1 MAFPLDKLSA
11 EFEAA
16 LDRARN
22 FAEERRHPGI
32 TPEHLLYVLLED
44 KAATAYLTRVGI
56 SLSPVLMALT
66 VRLNR
71 IPVTVRDSGRRPV
84 ASRGLRDLIERSFH
98 EMDARGGDIAEP
110 VDFLQAVSSQSD
122 ELAGDLRAAGIT
134 HETLTAA
141 QNQRDTTKEALN
153 GEGESGTHGSSS
165 YGSGTNA
172 SSSKLLLRFARDL
185 TALARRGELMP
196 VVGRDEE
203 IRRVIQTLLRKTK
216 SNPVCVGDPGTG
228 KTSIAEGLALR
239 IAAGDVPE
247 SLKRCRVLAL
257 DLTAMVAGAKYR
269 GEFEERLKGI
279 VDEVRARK
287 GEIILFLDE
296 LHTLVGAGGNEGG
309 MDAANILKPALARG
323 ELRCVGATTFDE
335 YREKIEKDGA
345 LARRFDVVVVK
356 EPTDEAMLIILRG
369 IRSRYETY
377 HGVRL
382 ADEALHAAVKLSR
395 RYLPARFLP
404 DKAIDILDEASARI
418 RMQKES
424 KPREIDRL
432 ERVLA
437 DKRTELENMSRTA
450 KQFSTLFDEIA
461 ELTSR
466 VDAATAGWLMMKQIS
481 ENLQATRLAI
491 EEQEALLV
499 KAQAAGDITQAAE
512 IRYGALQFLEAQRS
526 DLERQ
531 LQEETGQNPVVP
543 DKVLAEHVAEVV
555 AERVGIPIHRMLE
568 SERERLVKLEER
580 LSERIFG
587 QPEAVIAVAEAVRRM
602 RADLE
607 THRKPNSFLFVGPTG
622 TGKTELAK
630 ALADALFDD
639 ETALIRVD
647 MGEYK
652 EKGSVSGLIG
662 SRPGLIGSDEGG
674 YLTER
679 VRRSP
684 YSIVLFDEVEKAHPE
699 VLDLLLGVLDE
710 GRLTDAKGRFCDFS
724 NTIILFTS
732 NLGAREAMAQSDN
745 PERRRAIISDV
756 VRATLRPE
764 LYNRIS
770 QVVPFDV
777 LTSAELERIVVHSLD
792 RLRKKLAE
800 EREIEMITHEAALK
814 HLAALSYDPEYGAR
828 PVGRTMQQVVFS
840 PLATALITGDLEQG
854 QKLHLNYSEET
865 GLSFDISQNATA
877 TA

>member
-11 EFEAA
+11 EFETA
-16 LDRARN
+16 LDRARR
-22 FAEERRHPGI
+22 FAEERRHASI
-32 TPEHLLYVLLED
+32 APEHLLYVLLEE
-44 KAATAYLTRVGI
+44 KAMTAYLTRAGI
-56 SLSPVLMALT
+56 SPAPMLAALT

-71 IPVTVRDSGRRPV
+71 LAAIDRDPGRRPV
-84 ASRGLRDLIERSFH
+84 ASRGLRDLIEHSFH
-98 EMDARGGDIAEP
+98 EMDARGAETAEP
-110 VDFLQAVSSQSD
+110 VDFLQAASVHSE
-122 ELAGDLRAAGIT
+122 ELAKELRAAGIT
-134 HETLTAA
+134 RETLLMAKDRSDSTE
-141 QNQRDTTKEALN
+141 EALN
-153 GEGESGTHGSSS
+153 GAAGAHGSSS
-165 YGSGTNA
+165 YAAGTNTP
-172 SSSKLLLRFARDL
+172 SGKLLLRFARDL
-185 TALARRGELMP
+185 TALARSGELIP

-247 SLKRCRVLAL
+247 SLKGCRVLAL

-345 LARRFDVVVVK
+345 LARRFDVVVIK

-382 ADEALHAAVKLSR
+382 ADEALYAAVKLSR

-432 ERVLA
+432 ERLLA
-437 DKRTELENMSRTA
+437 DKRMELESMSPNA
-450 KQFSTLFDEIA
+450 KQFSALSDEIA

-466 VDAATAGWLMMKQIS
+466 VDTFTTKWLIQKQAS
-481 ENLQATRLAI
+481 ESLQATKQAI
-491 EEQEALLV
+491 EEQTSLLI
-499 KAQAAGDITQAAE
+499 KTQAAGDITRAAE
-512 IRYGALQFLEAQRS
+512 IRYGALQYLEAQRS

-531 LQEETGQNPVVP
+531 LEDVTGQSPAVP
-543 DKVLAEHVAEVV
+543 DEVRAEHVAEVV

-568 SERERLVKLEER
+568 SERERLLKLEER

-724 NTIILFTS
+724 NSIILFTS
-732 NLGAREAMAQSDN
+732 NLGAREAMAQSDE
-745 PERRRAIISDV
+745 PEARRAIISEV

-770 QVVPFDV
+770 QVVPFDA
-777 LTSAELERIVVHSLD
+777 LTSVELERIVGHSLD
-792 RLRKKLAE
+792 RLRKRLAE
-800 EREIEMITHEAALK
+800 EREIEMSTEEAALK

-828 PVGRTMQQVVFS
+828 PVGRTMQQVIFS
-840 PLATALITGDLEQG
+840 PLATALIAGEIAQG